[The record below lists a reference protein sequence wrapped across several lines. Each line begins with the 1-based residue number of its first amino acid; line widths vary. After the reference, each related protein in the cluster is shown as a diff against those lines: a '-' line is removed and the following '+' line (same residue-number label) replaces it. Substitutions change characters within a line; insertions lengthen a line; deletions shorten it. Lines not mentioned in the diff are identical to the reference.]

1 MYNWQLPDWPHFK
14 YDTTAVED
22 GLITYAER
30 IGKITGMLQGISPE
44 MQTEALISGMVAEA
58 IKTSEIEGEY
68 FSRKDIMSSIRYQF
82 GMQQEQET
90 VKDARAEGIS
100 ELMIAVGDRSDE
112 PLTAAILFEWHV
124 MLMKGNRRVQAGQW
138 RVHSEPM
145 QVVSGTIGKETV
157 HFEAPPSGQVPEE
170 MERFIQWVNATAP
183 NGNMPMRHA
192 VIRSAIA
199 HLYFE
204 TIHPFEDGNGRIGR
218 AISDRIL
225 AQHAGTALPIS
236 LSQSIEAD
244 RDGYYN
250 ALKVGQRSNTVTAWL
265 VYFVRMTLDAL
276 REAEDRVH
284 FVLRKAQFFDRH
296 AAMLSTRQ
304 LKVVRRML
312 EEGPDGFEG
321 GMNARKYGS
330 ITGASKA
337 TATRD
342 LQDLSEKR
350 ILIVSG
356 GGRSTGYQVNF

>member
-1 MYNWQLPDWPHFK
+1 MYNWQLPDWPQFT
-14 YDTTAVED
+14 YDIAAVED

-30 IGKITGMLQGISPE
+30 IGRITGMLQGVSAE
-44 MQTEALISGMVAEA
+44 MRAEALISGMVAEA

-68 FSRKDIMSSIRYQF
+68 FSRKDVMSSIRHQF
-82 GMQQEQET
+82 GMVQEHEP
-90 VKDARAEGIS
+90 VKDPRAEGIS
-100 ELMIAVGDRSDE
+100 ELMMAVGDQPVE
-112 PLTAAILFEWHV
+112 PLTETILFDWYV
-124 MLMKGNRRVQAGQW
+124 MLMKGNRKVRAGQW

-157 HFEAPPSGQVPEE
+157 HFEAPPSERVADE

-183 NGNMPMRHA
+183 NGSMPMRHA
-192 VIRSAIA
+192 PIRSAIA

-204 TIHPFEDGNGRIGR
+204 SIHPFEDGNGRIGR

-244 RDGYYN
+244 RNGYYN
-250 ALKVGQRSNTVTAWL
+250 ALKAAQRSNTVTAWL
-265 VYFVRMTLDAL
+265 VYFVRTTLDAL
-276 REAEDRVH
+276 REAEERIH

-296 AAMLSTRQ
+296 AAALNPRQ
-304 LKVVRRML
+304 MKVVRRML

-321 GMNARKYGS
+321 GMNARKYSS

-342 LQDLSEKR
+342 LQDLAEKGV
-350 ILIVSG
+350 LIVSG
-356 GGRSTGYQVNF
+356 GGRSTGYQVNL